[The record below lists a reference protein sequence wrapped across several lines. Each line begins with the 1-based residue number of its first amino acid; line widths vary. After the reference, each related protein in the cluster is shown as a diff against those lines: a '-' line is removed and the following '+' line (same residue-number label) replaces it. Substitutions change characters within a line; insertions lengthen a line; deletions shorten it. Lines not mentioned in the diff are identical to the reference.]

1 MITIVRR
8 RSPRIAPLARRV
20 LAAASLLAIMG
31 GQVRAQAAPAQPAAT
46 KPGATPT
53 AAAPTIPAQISD
65 ADFWRM
71 ISDFSE
77 PGGYFRSDNLVGN
90 ELTLQ
95 EVIPSLTRET
105 SPNGVYLGVG
115 PDQNFT
121 YIAALKPKIAFV
133 VDIRRQNML
142 QHLLYK
148 SLIEQSNDRADFLS
162 RLFSRPRPAGVDTTS
177 TAEALFRAFRNSPPD
192 TALFRRNLAGV
203 KAHLVEQKKFALSTD
218 DLAAIEFVYSAFHDA
233 GPDLTYNYPRM
244 SAGGY
249 SSRRMPTYEDLMVS
263 TDGYEQNRGYLG
275 NEANFRTLATMQ
287 RKNLIIPVVGDFG
300 GPKALRAVGKYLRDN
315 RATVTAFYLSN
326 VEQYL
331 FQSEAWRGFFSN
343 VATLPVDSSSTF
355 LRAVFNMG
363 IRSSGPIGA
372 RSVTLRASI
381 PDQVKAYEEGR
392 ILSYYDVVL
401 MSR

>member
-1 MITIVRR
+1 MTIGRR
-8 RSPRIAPLARRV
+8 LHPTSRLRRPMLV
-20 LAAASLLAIMG
+20 AGLLAALAV
-31 GQVRAQAAPAQPAAT
+31 QVDAQAAPAQGAPPARPQPASS
-46 KPGATPT
+46 
-53 AAAPTIPAQISD
+53 TIPAQISD
-65 ADFWRM
+65 AEFWRM
-71 ISDFSE
+71 ITEFSE

-95 EVIPSLTRET
+95 EVIPSLTKES

-121 YIAALKPKIAFV
+121 YIAALRPQIAFV

-148 SLIEQSNDRADFLS
+148 SLIEQSKDRADFLS
-162 RLFSRPRPAGVDTTS
+162 RLFSRPRPAGLDTMS
-177 TAEALFRAFRNSPPD
+177 TAETLFRAFRAAVPD
-192 TALFRRNLAGV
+192 TALFRKNLAGV
-203 KAHLVEQKKFALSTD
+203 KAHLVEQKKFTLSSD
-218 DLAAIEFVYSAFHDA
+218 DLAAIEFVYSAFYDA

-249 SSRRMPTYEDLMVS
+249 SSRRMPTYEDMMVS
-263 TDGYEQNRGYLG
+263 TDGLEQNRGYLG
-275 NEANFRTLATMQ
+275 SEANFRILANMQ
-287 RKNLIIPVVGDFG
+287 KKNLIVPVVGDFG

-331 FQSEAWRGFFSN
+331 FQGEAWRSFFSN

-363 IRSSGPIGA
+363 GMRTSGPIGA

-381 PDQVKAYEEGR
+381 AEQVKAFEEGR

>member
-1 MITIVRR
+1 MT
-8 RSPRIAPLARRV
+8 AAARTHRFARTML
-20 LAAASLLAIMG
+20 LAAAAGLGLAPIASG
-31 GQVRAQAAPAQPAAT
+31 AAQAVVKPAAAAPAVPAS
-46 KPGATPT
+46 
-53 AAAPTIPAQISD
+53 TIPAQISD
-65 ADFWRM
+65 AEFWRM
-71 ISDFSE
+71 INEFSE

-95 EVIPSLTRET
+95 EVIPSLTREA
-105 SPNGVYLGVG
+105 SPNGVYMGVG

-121 YIAALKPKIAFV
+121 YIVAIRPKIAFV

-142 QHLLYK
+142 QHLFYK
-148 SLIEQSNDRADFLS
+148 SLLERSTDRADFLS

-177 TAEALFRAFRNSPPD
+177 SAEALFRAFRNAPAD
-192 TALFRRNLAGV
+192 TALFRRNLAAL
-203 KAHLVEQKKFALSTD
+203 KTHLVDQKKFTLSSD
-218 DLAAIEFVYSAFHDA
+218 DLAAIDFVYGAFHDA

-244 SAGGY
+244 STGGY
-249 SSRRMPTYEDLMVS
+249 SSRRMPTYEDLMVA

-275 NEANFRTLATMQ
+275 SEANFRILADMQ
-287 RKNLIIPVVGDFG
+287 KRNLVVPVVGDFG
-300 GPKALRAVGKYLRDN
+300 GPKAIRAVGKYLKDN

-331 FQSEAWRGFFSN
+331 FQNETAWRGFFSN
-343 VATLPVDSSSTF
+343 VATLPVDSSSSF
-355 LRAVFNMG
+355 LRAVFNMGG

-381 PDQVKAYEEGR
+381 AEQVKAYNEGR

>member
-1 MITIVRR
+1 MIIARR
-8 RSPRIAPLARRV
+8 RSNFMSRHIRCAL
-20 LAAASLLAIMG
+20 AASLLAMTG
-31 GQVRAQAAPAQPAAT
+31 AQLGAQATTAQPPAAKPAPAPPAA
-46 KPGATPT
+46 AS
-53 AAAPTIPAQISD
+53 TIPAQLSD
-65 ADFWRM
+65 AEFWRM
-71 ISDFSE
+71 ISEFSE

-95 EVIPSLTRET
+95 EVIPNLIRET

-121 YIAALKPKIAFV
+121 YIAALRPRIAFV

-148 SLIEQSNDRADFLS
+148 SLIEQSKDRADFLS
-162 RLFSRPRPAGVDTTS
+162 RLFSRARPAGIDTTS
-177 TAEALFRAFRNSPPD
+177 SAEALFRAFRNSAPD
-192 TALFRRNLAGV
+192 TAMFRRNLAGV
-203 KAHLVEQKKFALSTD
+203 KAHLVEQKKFALSAE

-249 SSRRMPTYEDLMVS
+249 STRRMPTYEDLMVS
-263 TDGYEQNRGYLG
+263 TDGFEQNRGYLG
-275 NEANFRTLATMQ
+275 SEANFRVLANMH
-287 RKNLIIPVVGDFG
+287 RKNLIVPVVGDFG

-363 IRSSGPIGA
+363 GIRANGPVGA

-381 PDQVKAYEEGR
+381 ADQVKAYEEGR

>member
-1 MITIVRR
+1 MCTPHR
-8 RSPRIAPLARRV
+8 RSRSSARLIGSIIAASVLALAAPLGAQQASPAQPPAAKAAAPAP
-20 LAAASLLAIMG
+20 AAAS
-31 GQVRAQAAPAQPAAT
+31 
-46 KPGATPT
+46 
-53 AAAPTIPAQISD
+53 TIPAQISD

-71 ISDFSE
+71 INEFSE

-95 EVIPSLTRET
+95 EVIPNLTRET
-105 SPNGVYLGVG
+105 SPNGVYMGVG

-121 YIAALKPKIAFV
+121 YITALKPKIAFV

-148 SLIEQSNDRADFLS
+148 SLLERSTDRADFLS
-162 RLFSRPRPAGVDTTS
+162 KLFSRPRPAGVDSSS
-177 TAEALFRAFRNSPPD
+177 TADALFRAFRAAPAD
-192 TALFRRNLAGV
+192 TAMYRKNLAAV
-203 KAHLVEQKKFALSTD
+203 KAHLIDQKKFTLSAD
-218 DLAAIEFVYSAFHDA
+218 DLAAIEFVYSAFQDA

-244 SAGGY
+244 SPSGY
-249 SSRRMPTYEDLMVS
+249 TTRRMPTYEDLMVS
-263 TDGYEQNRGYLG
+263 TDGYETNRGYLG
-275 NEANFRTLATMQ
+275 SEANFRTLANMQ
-287 RKNLIIPVVGDFG
+287 KKNLIVPVVGDFG
-300 GPKALRAVGKYLRDN
+300 GPKAIRAVGKYLKDN

-331 FQSEAWRGFFSN
+331 FQGEAWRSFFAN

-363 IRSSGPIGA
+363 NIRATAPIGA

-381 PDQVKAYEEGR
+381 AEQVKAFEEGR
-392 ILSYYDVVL
+392 IHTYFDVVML
-401 MSR
+401 SK

>member
-1 MITIVRR
+1 MNIVRDRSR
-8 RSPRIAPLARRV
+8 RLSRLIRHGLVTALVVASVSPL
-20 LAAASLLAIMG
+20 S
-31 GQVRAQAAPAQPAAT
+31 AQS
-46 KPGATPT
+46 
-53 AAAPTIPAQISD
+53 IPAQISD

-71 ISDFSE
+71 VTEFSE

-95 EVIPSLTRET
+95 EVIPDLKKAT
-105 SPNGVYLGVG
+105 SPNGAYLGVG

-121 YIAALKPKIAFV
+121 YIVALEPRIAFV

-148 SLIEQSNDRADFLS
+148 SLIEQSKDRADFLS
-162 RLFSRPRPAGVDTTS
+162 RLFSRPRPAGIDTTS
-177 TAEALFRAFRNSPPD
+177 SAGALFRAYRTVPADSAMFRKS
-192 TALFRRNLAGV
+192 LAGI
-203 KAHLVEQKKFALSTD
+203 KAHLVDQKKFALSVD
-218 DLAAIEFVYSAFHDA
+218 DLAAIEYVLGAFYDA

-244 SAGGY
+244 TSAY
-249 SSRRMPTYEDLMVS
+249 SYGSRRMPTYEDLMVA
-263 TDGYEQNRGYLG
+263 TDGLDQNRGYLG
-275 NEANFRTLATMQ
+275 SEANFRILANLQ
-287 RKNLIIPVVGDFG
+287 KKNLLVPVVGDFG

-363 IRSSGPIGA
+363 GMRTNTGPPGA

-381 PDQVKAYEEGR
+381 AESVKAFNDGR
-392 ILSYYDVVL
+392 IGSYYDVVL

>member
-1 MITIVRR
+1 MIVAARTHHRVVRLVLTAVAAGLGLA
-8 RSPRIAPLARRV
+8 PIASGA
-20 LAAASLLAIMG
+20 
-31 GQVRAQAAPAQPAAT
+31 AQAAPKPAA
-46 KPGATPT
+46 
-53 AAAPTIPAQISD
+53 AAASVPAAAIPAQISD

-71 ISDFSE
+71 INEFSE

-95 EVIPSLTRET
+95 EVIPLLTKET
-105 SPNGVYLGVG
+105 SPNGVYMGVG

-121 YIAALKPKIAFV
+121 YIVALKPKIAFV

-148 SLIEQSNDRADFLS
+148 SLLERSADRADFLS
-162 RLFSRPRPAGVDTTS
+162 KLFSRPRPAGVDTAS
-177 TAEALFRAFRNSPPD
+177 SAETLFRAFRNAPTD
-192 TALFRRNLAGV
+192 TALFRRNLAAV
-203 KAHLVEQKKFALSTD
+203 KTHLVDQKKFTLSAD
-218 DLAAIEFVYSAFHDA
+218 DLAAIEFVYGAFQDA
-233 GPDLTYNYPRM
+233 GPDLTYNYPRL
-244 SAGGY
+244 SASGY

-263 TDGYEQNRGYLG
+263 TDGYEQNRAYLG
-275 NEANFRTLATMQ
+275 SEASFRILADMQ
-287 RKNLIIPVVGDFG
+287 KRNLIVPVVGDFG
-300 GPKALRAVGKYLRDN
+300 GPKAIRAVGKYLRDN

-331 FQSEAWRGFFSN
+331 FQSETAWRSFFSN

-363 IRSSGPIGA
+363 GPRSSGPIGA
-372 RSVTLRASI
+372 RSVTLRGSI
-381 PDQVKAYEEGR
+381 AEQVKAYNEGR

>member
-1 MITIVRR
+1 MTTIRR
-8 RSPRIAPLARRV
+8 LQLPSGRFRPWLVTMVLPALALQLGAQTPPADAPAPKAPPPP
-20 LAAASLLAIMG
+20 AAAS
-31 GQVRAQAAPAQPAAT
+31 
-46 KPGATPT
+46 
-53 AAAPTIPAQISD
+53 TIPAQISD

-71 ISDFSE
+71 INEFSE

-95 EVIPSLTRET
+95 EVIPSLTKET

-121 YIAALKPKIAFV
+121 YIAALQPKIAFI

-148 SLIEQSNDRADFLS
+148 ALFEQSKDRADFLS
-162 RLFSRPRPAGVDTTS
+162 KLFSRARPAGLDTTS
-177 TAEALFRAFRNSPPD
+177 SAAALFRAFRNAPPD
-192 TALFRRNLAGV
+192 TALFRKNLAAV
-203 KAHLVEQKKFALSTD
+203 KTLLVDQKKFTLSVD
-218 DLAAIEFVYSAFHDA
+218 DLAAIEFVYSAFQDA

-275 NEANFRTLATMQ
+275 NEANFRVLANMQ
-287 RKNLIIPVVGDFG
+287 RKNLIVPVVGDFG
-300 GPKALRAVGKYLRDN
+300 GPKALRAVGKYLKDN

-331 FQSEAWRGFFSN
+331 FQGEAWRSFFSN

-363 IRSSGPIGA
+363 GMRTTAVGA

-381 PDQVKAYEEGR
+381 ADQVKAYEEGR
-392 ILSYYDVVL
+392 IMSYYDVVL